1 MPIAPGSTLG
11 ILGGGQLGRMTALA
25 ARTLGYKVH
34 ALDPDPDC
42 PARSVLDRCIVASF
56 DDVAQAAELASQCD
70 VVTLE
75 IEKVATDGLVAAAR
89 FAPVRPS
96 ADVLAMVQDRGVQK
110 GWLSRNGFPVGPF
123 REVATSEQLLEATRA
138 MGGACFVKSCVGGYD
153 GRGQLRLSGNTRPND
168 GADGG
173 AGGAGDLERE
183 AAALFASLGGQRCV
197 VEQALDLEAELS
209 VLVARSPSGKLAVY
223 PPALN
228 HHVDQILDWSLLPG
242 PLSAAVTGQAVQI
255 ALDLAVGLRVEG
267 LLVVELFLLKDGRL
281 LINELAPRPH
291 NSYHASEVAC
301 ATSQFEQA
309 VRAVCDLPLGSVEI
323 VRPAAILNLLGDVWL
338 GGAPPPFEAALEI
351 PGVRLHLYGK
361 RVARPGRKMG
371 HLSATGRTPEEAL
384 VAAKLAMARLSA
396 QAGLPPLSGR

>member
-42 PARSVLDRCIVASF
+42 PARSVLDQCLVASF
-56 DDVAQAAELASQCD
+56 DDVEKAVELASQCD

-75 IEKVATDGLVAAAR
+75 IEKVSTAGLAAAAR

-110 GWLSRNGFPVGPF
+110 AWLSRHGFPVGPF

-138 MGGACFVKSCVGGYD
+138 MGGACFVKSCLGGYD
-153 GRGQLRLSGNTRPND
+153 GRGQLRLSAGAAPGED
-168 GADGG
+168 GKGDAG
-173 AGGAGDLERE
+173 AE
-183 AAALFASLGGQRCV
+183 AAVLFGSLGGQRCV

-228 HHVDQILDWSLLPG
+228 HHRDQILDWSLLPG
-242 PLSAAVTGQAVQI
+242 PLTAAVTGQAVQI

-323 VRPAAILNLLGDVWL
+323 VRPAAIVNLLGDAWL
-338 GGAPPPFEAALEI
+338 EGAPPAFEAALEI

-396 QAGLPPLSGR
+396 NAGLPLPGR

>member
-1 MPIAPGSTLG
+1 MPIIAPGSTLG

-56 DDVAQAAELASQCD
+56 DDVSQAADLASQCD

-75 IEKVATDGLVAAAR
+75 IEKIATDGLAAAAR
-89 FAPVRPS
+89 LAPVRPS

-123 REVATSEQLLEATRA
+123 REVATSQELLEATRA

-153 GRGQLRLSGNTRPND
+153 GRGQLRLS
-168 GADGG
+168 A
-173 AGGAGDLERE
+173 GAGDAGKGGGDAGEIERE
-183 AAALFASLGGQRCV
+183 AAALFTSLGGQRCV

-228 HHVDQILDWSLLPG
+228 HHENQILDWSLLPG

-323 VRPAAILNLLGDVWL
+323 VRPAAIVNLLGDAWQN
-338 GGAPPPFEAALEI
+338 GATPAFEAALEI

-396 QAGLPPLSGR
+396 QAGLPLPGR

>member
-56 DDVAQAAELASQCD
+56 DDAAQAAELASQCD

-75 IEKVATDGLVAAAR
+75 IEKIATAGLAAAAR
-89 FAPVRPS
+89 LAPVRPS
-96 ADVLAMVQDRGVQK
+96 AEVLGMVQDRGVQK
-110 GWLSRNGFPVGPF
+110 SWLSSNGFPVGPF
-123 REVATSEQLLEATRA
+123 REVATSAELLAATRA

-153 GRGQLRLSGNTRPND
+153 GRGQLRLSG
-168 GADGG
+168 GASPGG
-173 AGGAGDLERE
+173 GDDLERE
-183 AAALFASLGGQRCV
+183 AEALFGSLGGQRCV

-228 HHVDQILDWSLLPG
+228 HHRDQILDWSLLPG
-242 PLSAAVTGQAVQI
+242 PLSASVTGQAVQI

-323 VRPAAILNLLGDVWL
+323 VRPAAIVNLLGDAWL
-338 GGAPPPFEAALEI
+338 DGAQPPFEAALEI

-361 RVARPGRKMG
+361 RIARPGRKMG
-371 HLSATGRTPEEAL
+371 HLSATGSTPEEAL

-396 QAGLPPLSGR
+396 HAGLPLPSR

>member
-56 DDVAQAAELASQCD
+56 DDAAQAAELASQCD

-75 IEKVATDGLVAAAR
+75 IEKISTEALTAAAR
-89 FAPVRPS
+89 LAPVRPS

-110 GWLSRNGFPVGPF
+110 RWLSSNGFPVGPF
-123 REVATSEQLLEATRA
+123 REVATSAQLLEATRA

-153 GRGQLRLSGNTRPND
+153 GKGQLRLSGGASPGD
-168 GADGG
+168 GD
-173 AGGAGDLERE
+173 AGSE
-183 AAALFASLGGQRCV
+183 AAALFGSLGGQRCV

-228 HHVDQILDWSLLPG
+228 HHRDQILDWSLLPG
-242 PLSAAVTGQAVQI
+242 PLSASVTGQAVQI

-267 LLVVELFLLKDGRL
+267 LLVVELFLLRDGRL

-309 VRAVCDLPLGSVEI
+309 VRAVCDLPLGSTEV
-323 VRPAAILNLLGDVWL
+323 VRPAAIVNLLGDVWMD
-338 GGAPPPFEAALEI
+338 GASPAFEAALEI
-351 PGVRLHLYGK
+351 PGIRLHLYGK
-361 RVARPGRKMG
+361 RIARPGRKMG

-396 QAGLPPLSGR
+396 HAGLPLTGR

>member
-75 IEKVATDGLVAAAR
+75 IEKIATDGLAAAAR

-110 GWLSRNGFPVGPF
+110 SWLSRNGFPVGPF
-123 REVATSEQLLEATRA
+123 REVATSEQLLDATRA

-153 GRGQLRLSGNTRPND
+153 GRGQLRLSG
-168 GADGG
+168 GARDMGKG
-173 AGGAGDLERE
+173 EDGAGDAGSE
-183 AAALFASLGGQRCV
+183 AAALFGSLGGQRCV

-228 HHVDQILDWSLLPG
+228 HHRDQILDWSLLPG

-301 ATSQFEQA
+301 VTSQFEQA

-323 VRPAAILNLLGDVWL
+323 VRPAAIVNLLGDAWE
-338 GGAPPPFEAALEI
+338 GGATPAFEAALEI

-396 QAGLPPLSGR
+396 QAGLSLPGR

>member
-1 MPIAPGSTLG
+1 MPIIAPGSTLG

-56 DDVAQAAELASQCD
+56 DDVSQAADLASQCD

-75 IEKVATDGLVAAAR
+75 IEKIATDGLAAAAR
-89 FAPVRPS
+89 LAPVRPS

-123 REVATSEQLLEATRA
+123 REVATSQELLEATRA

-153 GRGQLRLSGNTRPND
+153 GRGQLRLS
-168 GADGG
+168 A
-173 AGGAGDLERE
+173 GAGDAGKGGGDAGEIERE

-228 HHVDQILDWSLLPG
+228 HHENQILDWSLLPG

-323 VRPAAILNLLGDVWL
+323 VRPAAIVNLLGDAWQN
-338 GGAPPPFEAALEI
+338 GATPAFEAALEI

-396 QAGLPPLSGR
+396 QAGLPLPGR

>member
-1 MPIAPGSTLG
+1 MPIIAPGSTLG

-42 PARSVLDRCIVASF
+42 PARSVLDRCVVASF
-56 DDVAQAAELASQCD
+56 DDASQAAELASQCD

-75 IEKVATDGLVAAAR
+75 IEKIATDGLAAAAR

-123 REVATSEQLLEATRA
+123 REVATSGELLEATRA

-153 GRGQLRLSGNTRPND
+153 GRGQLRLS
-168 GADGG
+168 A
-173 AGGAGDLERE
+173 GAGDAAKGGGDAGEIERE

-228 HHVDQILDWSLLPG
+228 HHQNQILDWSLLPG

-323 VRPAAILNLLGDVWL
+323 VRPAAIVNLLGDAWQN
-338 GGAPPPFEAALEI
+338 GATPAFEAALEI

-361 RVARPGRKMG
+361 RIAR
-371 HLSATGRTPEEAL
+371 
-384 VAAKLAMARLSA
+384 
-396 QAGLPPLSGR
+396 

>member
-1 MPIAPGSTLG
+1 MNRPILPGTTLG

-25 ARTLGYKVH
+25 ARTLGYQVH

-42 PARSVLDRCIVASF
+42 AARPVLDRLVSASF
-56 DDVAQAAELASQCD
+56 QDVDAAVELASRCD

-75 IEKVATDGLVAAAR
+75 IETIAVNALEAAAKV
-89 FAPVRPS
+89 APVRPS
-96 ADVLAMVQDRGVQK
+96 AQVMGMVQDRGIQK
-110 GWLSRNGFPVGPF
+110 AWLSKNGFPVGPF
-123 REVATSEQLLEATRA
+123 REVASAVELGAAVAQ
-138 MGGACFVKSCVGGYD
+138 MGASCFIKACRGGYD
-153 GRGQLRLSGNTRPND
+153 GRGQAELLDLAEAEQLWSQI
-168 GADGG
+168 GG
-173 AGGAGDLERE
+173 GRA
-183 AAALFASLGGQRCV
+183 V
-197 VEQALDLEAELS
+197 VEQALDLQAELS

-228 HHVDQILDWSLLPG
+228 HHRNRILEWSLLPG
-242 PLSAAVTGQAVQI
+242 PISASVTGQAVQI
-255 ALDLAVGLRVEG
+255 ALDLAVGLRLEG
-267 LLVVELFLLKDGRL
+267 ILVVELFLLRDGRL
-281 LINELAPRPH
+281 LVNELAPRPH

-323 VRPAAILNLLGDVWL
+323 VRPAAIVNLLGDLWL
-338 GGAPPPFEAALEI
+338 RDAPPPFEAALEV

-384 VAAKLAMARLSA
+384 AAAKLAMARLGGQPS
-396 QAGLPPLSGR
+396 LPLPG

>member
-1 MPIAPGSTLG
+1 MTVTRPIPPGSTLG

-34 ALDPDPDC
+34 ALDPDPEC
-42 PARSVLDRCIVASF
+42 PARSVLDRCVTAGF
-56 DDVAQAAELASQCD
+56 DDVDAAADLASQCQ

-75 IEKVATDGLVAAAR
+75 IEKIACEALDAAAR

-96 ADVLAMVQDRGVQK
+96 ADVLAMVQDRGLQK
-110 GWLSRNGFPVGPF
+110 AWLSRSGFPVGPW
-123 REVATSEQLLEATRA
+123 REARTAEELAAATVEL
-138 MGGACFVKSCVGGYD
+138 GPACFLKSCLGGYD
-153 GRGQLRLSGNTRPND
+153 GRGQQRLGEPVD
-168 GADGG
+168 
-173 AGGAGDLERE
+173 
-183 AAALFASLGGQRCV
+183 AAALWGSVGGERCV
-197 VEQALDLEAELS
+197 VEQALDLEVELS

-228 HHVDQILDWSLLPG
+228 QHRDRILEWSLLPG
-242 PLSAAVTGQAVQI
+242 PLPASVTGQALQI

-301 ATSQFEQA
+301 VTGQFEQV

-323 VRPAAILNLLGDVWL
+323 VRPAAIVNLLGELWVGGALDGAL
-338 GGAPPPFEAALEI
+338 GGAPPAFEAALEV

-371 HLSATGRTPEEAL
+371 HLSATGRTAEEAL
-384 VAAKLAMARLSA
+384 AAAKVAMARLR
-396 QAGLPPLSGR
+396 GP

>member
-42 PARSVLDRCIVASF
+42 PARSVLDQCIVASF
-56 DDVAQAAELASQCD
+56 DDVERAVELASQCD

-75 IEKVATDGLVAAAR
+75 IEKVSTEGLAAAAR

-110 GWLSRNGFPVGPF
+110 AWLSRNGFPVGPF

-153 GRGQLRLSGNTRPND
+153 GRGQLRLSA
-168 GADGG
+168 GAAPGKE
-173 AGGAGDLERE
+173 GAGDAGAE
-183 AAALFASLGGQRCV
+183 AAVLFGSLGGQRCV

-228 HHVDQILDWSLLPG
+228 HHRDQILDWSLLPG
-242 PLSAAVTGQAVQI
+242 PLTAAVTGQAVQI

-309 VRAVCDLPLGSVEI
+309 VRAVCDLPLGSVEV
-323 VRPAAILNLLGDVWL
+323 VRPAAIVNLLGDAWL
-338 GGAPPPFEAALEI
+338 DGAPPAFEAALEV

-396 QAGLPPLSGR
+396 HAGLPLPGR

>member
-75 IEKVATDGLVAAAR
+75 IEKVATDGLAAAAK

-96 ADVLAMVQDRGVQK
+96 ADLLAMVQDRGVQK

-153 GRGQLRLSGNTRPND
+153 GRGQLRLSGDARLD
-168 GADGG
+168 E
-173 AGGAGDLERE
+173 GGAGDRGRE

-267 LLVVELFLLKDGRL
+267 LLVVELFLLRDGRL

-338 GGAPPPFEAALEI
+338 GDAPPPFEAALEI

-396 QAGLPPLSGR
+396 QAGLPLSGR

>member
-56 DDVAQAAELASQCD
+56 DDAAQAAELASQCD

-75 IEKVATDGLVAAAR
+75 IEKVATAGLAAAAR
-89 FAPVRPS
+89 LAPVRPS

-110 GWLSRNGFPVGPF
+110 SWLSNNGFPVGPF
-123 REVATSEQLLEATRA
+123 REVATSAELLAATRA

-153 GRGQLRLSGNTRPND
+153 GRGQLRLSG
-168 GADGG
+168 GAPPGG
-173 AGGAGDLERE
+173 GDVDRE
-183 AAALFASLGGQRCV
+183 VEALFGSLGGQRCV

-228 HHVDQILDWSLLPG
+228 HHRDQILDWSLLPG
-242 PLSAAVTGQAVQI
+242 PLSASVTGQAVQI

-323 VRPAAILNLLGDVWL
+323 VRPAAIVNLLGDAWL

-361 RVARPGRKMG
+361 RIARPGRKMG
-371 HLSATGRTPEEAL
+371 HLSATGSTPEEAL

-396 QAGLPPLSGR
+396 HAGLPLPSR

>member
-42 PARSVLDRCIVASF
+42 PARSVLDQCIVASF
-56 DDVAQAAELASQCD
+56 DDVERAVELASQCD

-75 IEKVATDGLVAAAR
+75 IEKVSTAGLAAAAR
-89 FAPVRPS
+89 LAPVRPS

-110 GWLSRNGFPVGPF
+110 AWLSRNGFPVGPF

-138 MGGACFVKSCVGGYD
+138 MGGACFVKSCLGGYD
-153 GRGQLRLSGNTRPND
+153 GRGQLRLSA
-168 GADGG
+168 GA
-173 AGGAGDLERE
+173 APAKEGAGDAGAE
-183 AAALFASLGGQRCV
+183 AAALFGSLGGQRCV

-228 HHVDQILDWSLLPG
+228 HHRDQILDWSLLPG
-242 PLSAAVTGQAVQI
+242 PLTAAVTGQAVQI

-309 VRAVCDLPLGSVEI
+309 VRAVCDLPLGSVEV
-323 VRPAAILNLLGDVWL
+323 VRPAAIVNLLGDAWL
-338 GGAPPPFEAALEI
+338 DGAPPAFEAALEI

-396 QAGLPPLSGR
+396 HAGLPLPGR

>member
-56 DDVAQAAELASQCD
+56 DDAAQAAELASQCD

-75 IEKVATDGLVAAAR
+75 IEKISTEALTAAAR
-89 FAPVRPS
+89 LAPVRPS

-110 GWLSRNGFPVGPF
+110 RWLSSNGFPVGPF
-123 REVATSEQLLEATRA
+123 REVATSAQLLEATRA

-153 GRGQLRLSGNTRPND
+153 GKGQLRLSGGASPGD
-168 GADGG
+168 GD
-173 AGGAGDLERE
+173 AGSE
-183 AAALFASLGGQRCV
+183 AAALFGSLGGQRCV

-228 HHVDQILDWSLLPG
+228 HHRDQILDWSLLPG
-242 PLSAAVTGQAVQI
+242 PLSASVTGQAVQI

-267 LLVVELFLLKDGRL
+267 LLVVELFLLRDGRL

-309 VRAVCDLPLGSVEI
+309 VRAVCDLPLGSTEV
-323 VRPAAILNLLGDVWL
+323 VRPAAIVNLLGDVWMD
-338 GGAPPPFEAALEI
+338 GASPAFEAALEI
-351 PGVRLHLYGK
+351 PGIRLHLYGK
-361 RVARPGRKMG
+361 RIARPGRKMG

-396 QAGLPPLSGR
+396 HAGLPLPGR

>member
-42 PARSVLDRCIVASF
+42 PARSVLDQCIVASF
-56 DDVAQAAELASQCD
+56 DDVERAVELASQCD

-75 IEKVATDGLVAAAR
+75 IEKVSTEGLAAAAR

-110 GWLSRNGFPVGPF
+110 AWLSRNGFPVGPF

-153 GRGQLRLSGNTRPND
+153 GRGQLRLSA
-168 GADGG
+168 GAAPGKE
-173 AGGAGDLERE
+173 GAGDAGAE
-183 AAALFASLGGQRCV
+183 AAVLFGSLGGQRCV

-228 HHVDQILDWSLLPG
+228 HHRDQILDWSLLPG
-242 PLSAAVTGQAVQI
+242 PLTAAVTGQAVQI

-309 VRAVCDLPLGSVEI
+309 VRAVCDLPLGSVEV
-323 VRPAAILNLLGDVWL
+323 VRPAAIVNLLGDAWL
-338 GGAPPPFEAALEI
+338 DGAPPAFEAALEV

-361 RVARPGRKMG
+361 RIARPGRKMG

-396 QAGLPPLSGR
+396 HAGLPLPGR